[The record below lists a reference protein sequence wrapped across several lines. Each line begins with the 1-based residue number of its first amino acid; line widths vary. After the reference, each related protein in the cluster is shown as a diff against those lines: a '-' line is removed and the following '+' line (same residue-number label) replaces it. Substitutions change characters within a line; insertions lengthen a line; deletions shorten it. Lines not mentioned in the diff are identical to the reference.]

1 MKNTQQKIAVA
12 ELEYLGVSLR
22 VINSLEESKYNVVYL
37 KDLFSLSN
45 SELSSIPNLGKSGIK
60 QIFDALSRIDDLEEE
75 KSKWEI

>member
-1 MKNTQQKIAVA
+1 MKNTQKIAVA
-12 ELEYLGVSLR
+12 ELEYLGVPLR